1 MPGAEAGG
9 AQPDRPKPARHHLQ
23 LGAQPPLADAA
34 ERARR
39 LNTLSQRQEQQEQ
52 PLAQPAEAK
61 P

>member
-1 MPGAEAGG
+1 MPGAEAGR

-34 ERARR
+34 ERSRR